1 MFKNALRCFAFT
13 LFGLL
18 MGEWRIPFA
27 FADGKP
33 IESIALKRVELF
45 PAGQGVFEYEA
56 DTISDTELILL
67 LSKRELDDL
76 LKSLV
81 IKGFDTAH
89 MNYQSDAS
97 KEDAAARV
105 LVSDPSMTRAELL
118 QGLKGHSVSIDQSGI
133 PMTGKIVAVEQ
144 QQVREQS
151 VALDVEVVTLRTE
164 KGIQQTRLTEHSI
177 VAFFEP
183 KLQQLFDNALS
194 KISKSETTRNP
205 ATLHLKKKERGAAGI
220 AYQIETAPWKCSY
233 RVAKIEG
240 KFQLVVAAVVDNVSG
255 VDWRNIEL
263 VLVVDQPLS
272 FHAPLSEVQV
282 AERNSMRLPAPF
294 SAAPPSLL
302 AGRKRNQVTDL
313 FASDPNNGMSDPF
326 DGLRGDKAGYGGG
339 GMGMGGY
346 GGMGGGGGIGGMGGF
361 AEGSMG
367 GAGIGGM
374 ETGGMGSGYS
384 RTLGGGEANVQNG
397 TSTKD
402 TTYQRLGMTFSKA
415 DFSRELVGKRVHIRL
430 PNVTILAGSS
440 ETLFLPAIPHS
451 ANDVFV
457 YVPSISSQHP
467 LVAIQVTL
475 QKGYQLPGGPGTVWG
490 DSGYEGDVM
499 FPRLIADVP
508 QMVTYSL
515 DHSVE
520 VKSKRLND
528 KNLPSEWEV
537 KLDSQI
543 LETTKSERIIV
554 YSVENVSE
562 KDKVIIIEHKATE
575 IDWIPETASGTV
587 REKEGVD
594 YRYELAV
601 ATKKSTSL
609 DVRETRSGQRKW
621 NKEMPRG
628 ELDAM
633 LQREDLTNA
642 VRAVVTEWVRR
653 RQQIDS
659 LQSRLQDLNT
669 RLTESTLEQKRINA
683 LLPALTRVDALHTR
697 YLEKLSTLEDAIEKA
712 TTEIVSTRVDLEAV
726 K

>member
-1 MFKNALRCFAFT
+1 MFKNAPRCLTFT
-13 LFGLL
+13 LFWLL
-18 MGEWRIPFA
+18 LSEWRIPYA
-27 FADGKP
+27 FADEKP
-33 IESIALKRVELF
+33 NEWIALKRVELF

-56 DTISDTELILL
+56 DTINDTKLSLL

-81 IKGFDTAH
+81 IKGFDAAH

-97 KEDAAARV
+97 KEDTAGRV
-105 LVSDPSMTRAELL
+105 LVSDASMTRAELL

-144 QQVREQS
+144 QQVHEQN

-177 VAFFEP
+177 VSFSEP

-194 KISKSETTRNP
+194 KISKSEATRNP

-220 AYQIETAPWKCSY
+220 AFQMETAPWKCSY

-255 VDWRNIEL
+255 VDWENIEL

-272 FHAPLSEVQV
+272 FHAPLSQVQV

-302 AGRKRNQVTDL
+302 SGRKRKQVTDL
-313 FASDPNNGMSDPF
+313 FASEPIDGTADPF
-326 DGLRGDKAGYGGG
+326 AGLDGGMRGYGGG
-339 GMGMGGY
+339 GMG
-346 GGMGGGGGIGGMGGF
+346 GMGGF
-361 AEGSMG
+361 GGGSMGGGSMG
-367 GAGIGGM
+367 GAGVGGM
-374 ETGGMGSGYS
+374 ETAGMGSGYS
-384 RTLGGGEANVQNG
+384 RISGDGEAIVQNG
-397 TSTKD
+397 NNSKD
-402 TTYQRLGMTFSKA
+402 TTNRRLGMTFSQA
-415 DFSRELVGKRVHIRL
+415 DFSRELVGKRVQIRL

-451 ANDVFV
+451 ADDVFV

-499 FPRLIADVP
+499 FPRLFADVP

-520 VKSKRLND
+520 VKSKRLDD

-543 LETTKSERIIV
+543 LETTKSERVIV
-554 YSVENVSE
+554 YSVENESE
-562 KDKVIIIEHKATE
+562 RDKVIIIEHKATE
-575 IDWIPETASGTV
+575 LGWIPEAASGTV
-587 REKEGVD
+587 REKEGD
-594 YRYELAV
+594 DHRYELAV
-601 ATKKSTSL
+601 ATKKSASL
-609 DVRETRSGQRKW
+609 DVRENRSGQRKW
-621 NKEMPRG
+621 NQEMPRG

-653 RQQIDS
+653 RQKIDS

-669 RLTESTLEQKRINA
+669 RLAESTLEQKRIHA
-683 LLPALTRVDALHTR
+683 LMPALTRVDALHSR

-712 TTEIVSTRVDLEAV
+712 TAEIVSTRLELEAV

>member
-1 MFKNALRCFAFT
+1 MFKNAPRCFAFT
-13 LFGLL
+13 LFWLL
-18 MGEWRIPFA
+18 LNEWRIPFA
-27 FADGKP
+27 FADEKP
-33 IESIALKRVELF
+33 MELIVLTRVELF

-56 DTISDTELILL
+56 DTINDTELSLL

-89 MNYQSDAS
+89 LNYQSDAS
-97 KEDAAARV
+97 KEDTAGRV
-105 LVSDPSMTRAELL
+105 LVSDASMTRAELL

-133 PMTGKIVAVEQ
+133 SMTGKIVAVEQ
-144 QQVREQS
+144 QQVRERN
-151 VALDVEVVTLRTE
+151 VALEVEVVTLRTE

-177 VAFFEP
+177 VAFSEP
-183 KLQQLFDNALS
+183 KLQQLFDKALS
-194 KISKSETTRNP
+194 KIAKSETTRNP

-220 AYQIETAPWKCSY
+220 AFQMETAPWKCSY

-240 KFQLVVAAVVDNVSG
+240 KFQLVVAAVVDNLSG

-294 SAAPPSLL
+294 SAAPHSLL
-302 AGRKRNQVTDL
+302 AGRNRKLVTDL
-313 FASDPNNGMSDPF
+313 FASDPIDGTPDPF
-326 DGLRGDKAGYGGG
+326 AGLDGGMRGYGGG
-339 GMGMGGY
+339 GMG
-346 GGMGGGGGIGGMGGF
+346 GMGGF
-361 AEGSMG
+361 AGGSMGGGSMG
-367 GAGIGGM
+367 GAGMGGM
-374 ETGGMGSGYS
+374 ETTGMGSGYS
-384 RTLGGGEANVQNG
+384 RTAGDGEAIVQNG
-397 TSTKD
+397 THTND
-402 TTYQRLGMTFSKA
+402 TTNQRLGMTFSKA
-415 DFSRELVGKRVHIRL
+415 DFSRELVGRRVHIRL

-440 ETLFLPAIPHS
+440 ESLFLPAIPHS

-515 DHSVE
+515 DPSVE

-537 KLDSQI
+537 SLDSQI
-543 LETTKSERIIV
+543 LETTKSERILV
-554 YSVENVSE
+554 YSVENDSE

-575 IDWIPETASGTV
+575 TDWIPKNSSGTV

-601 ATKKSTSL
+601 ATKKSASL
-609 DVRETRSGQRKW
+609 DVRETRSGQRRW
-621 NKEMPRG
+621 NKEMPSG

-633 LQREDLTNA
+633 LQREDLTNV
-642 VRAVVTEWVRR
+642 VRALVTEWVRR
-653 RQQIDS
+653 RQKIDS
-659 LQSRLQDLNT
+659 LQNRLQHINT

-683 LLPALTRVDALHTR
+683 LLPALTRVDTLHTR

-712 TTEIVSTRVDLEAV
+712 TAEIVSTRVDLEAV

>member
-1 MFKNALRCFAFT
+1 MEL
-13 LFGLL
+13 
-18 MGEWRIPFA
+18 IV
-27 FADGKP
+27 
-33 IESIALKRVELF
+33 LKRVELF

-56 DTISDTELILL
+56 DTINDTELSLL

-81 IKGFDTAH
+81 IKGFDTTH
-89 MNYQSDAS
+89 LNYQSDAS
-97 KEDAAARV
+97 KEDTAGRV
-105 LVSDPSMTRAELL
+105 LVSDASMTRAELL

-133 PMTGKIVAVEQ
+133 PMTGNIVAVEQ
-144 QQVREQS
+144 QQVREQN

-164 KGIQQTRLTEHSI
+164 KGIQQTRLTEQSI
-177 VAFFEP
+177 VAFLEP
-183 KLQQLFDNALS
+183 KLQQLFDKALS

-255 VDWRNIEL
+255 VDWKNIEL

-272 FHAPLSEVQV
+272 FHAPLSQVQV

-313 FASDPNNGMSDPF
+313 FALDPLDGTPDPF
-326 DGLRGDKAGYGGG
+326 AGLDGGMRGYGGG
-339 GMGMGGY
+339 GMG
-346 GGMGGGGGIGGMGGF
+346 GMGGF
-361 AEGSMG
+361 AGGSMGGGTMG

-374 ETGGMGSGYS
+374 ETAGRGSGYS
-384 RTLGGGEANVQNG
+384 RTSSDGEAIVQNG
-397 TSTKD
+397 HSTKD
-402 TTYQRLGMTFSKA
+402 TTNRRLGMTFSQA
-415 DFSRELVGKRVHIRL
+415 EFSRELVGKRVHIRL

-451 ANDVFV
+451 ATDVFV

-475 QKGYQLPGGPGTVWG
+475 KKGYQLPGGPGTVWG

-528 KNLPSEWEV
+528 KNLPSQWDV

-554 YSVENVSE
+554 YSVENDSE

-575 IDWIPETASGTV
+575 IDWIPETASDTV
-587 REKEGVD
+587 REKEGFD

-609 DVRETRSGQRKW
+609 DVREIRSGQRKW
-621 NKEMPRG
+621 NKELPRS

-659 LQSRLQDLNT
+659 LQGRLQDLNT
-669 RLTESTLEQKRINA
+669 RLAESTLEQKRINA
-683 LLPALTRVDALHTR
+683 LLPALTRVDSLHTR
-697 YLEKLSTLEDAIEKA
+697 YLAKLSTLEDAIEKA
-712 TTEIVSTRVDLEAV
+712 TAEMVLTRVDIEAV